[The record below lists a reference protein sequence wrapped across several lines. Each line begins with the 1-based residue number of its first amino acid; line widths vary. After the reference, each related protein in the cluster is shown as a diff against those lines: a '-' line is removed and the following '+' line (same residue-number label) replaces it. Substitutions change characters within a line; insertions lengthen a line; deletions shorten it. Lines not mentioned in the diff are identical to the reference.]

1 MRIVLLQNVPSLGQ
15 VGETVE
21 VKEGYARNFLIP
33 KKLAALHHD
42 PEAQQLLRNFSEK
55 KKEQY
60 LKEEADRKTIT
71 NLKVKEIILKV
82 KTNKQG
88 KPYLSVKPVDI
99 GKKLKID
106 EHFVLTAP
114 IKELGEHEVTV
125 KMGNNQA
132 KLKVKIEPEK

>member
-33 KKLAALHHD
+33 KKLAALQHD